1 MLKKHMVAVL
11 ALLVMAA
18 SKGASATLLASA
30 AIETQQP
37 NSQSNPTS

>member
-1 MLKKHMVAVL
+1 MLKKLTVALL
-11 ALLVMAA
+11 ALLVMVA

-30 AIETQQP
+30 AIKTQQP